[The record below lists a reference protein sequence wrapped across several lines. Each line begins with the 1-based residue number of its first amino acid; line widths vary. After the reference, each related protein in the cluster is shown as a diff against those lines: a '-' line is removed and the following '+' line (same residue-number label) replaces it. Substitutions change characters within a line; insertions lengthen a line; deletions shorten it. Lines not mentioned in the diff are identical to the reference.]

1 MRLSDW
7 RNTRLRLALVYVL
20 AICSFQLYP
29 LVSHAQNLG
38 RSRHRRAKPYRV
50 KPRPNPR
57 EPFSIS

>member
-1 MRLSDW
+1 MKLSDW

-38 RSRHRRAKPYRV
+38 QPPQTARPFRV
-50 KPRPNPR
+50 KPRPNPK
-57 EPFSIS
+57 EQFSIS

>member
-38 RSRHRRAKPYRV
+38 TQPPQGKLFRV
-50 KPRPNPR
+50 KLRPNPK
-57 EPFSIS
+57 EQFSIS